1 MTQNQNENLH
11 KGLAYLNTI
20 LLAVT
25 VFFLTR
31 MVGNIDKLS
40 DNVVT
45 IRVDMAKM
53 QSAVEQNRDEIYDI
67 KLKDNS
73 QHLKSK

>member
-1 MTQNQNENLH
+1 MTTNQNENLH

-20 LLAVT
+20 LLTAT

-45 IRVDMAKM
+45 IRVEMAKM
-53 QSAVEQNRDEIYDI
+53 QSAVEQNRSEIYNI

-73 QHLKSK
+73 HSKSK